1 MNPMSW
7 VQIFKFN
14 VDYYYYYFLFLFQ
27 KMEKNKNKNLNY
39 CGIHSRSMI
48 LPHARPL
55 PYFGNAPHRG
65 ALQSIEISG
74 AFWQMKH
81 L

>member
-39 CGIHSRSMI
+39 CGIHSRSMYDI
-48 LPHARPL
+48 A
-55 PYFGNAPHRG
+55 
-65 ALQSIEISG
+65 SC
-74 AFWQMKH
+74 
-81 L
+81 